1 MGRASNKGRRRY
13 RVASEGR
20 SVAPR
25 WPRVVA
31 RLHRSVC
38 FIQTRVGW
46 KNSAIF

>member
-1 MGRASNKGRRRY
+1 VIGHSQVFIASRRRY

-20 SVAPR
+20 SVSPR

-38 FIQTRVGW
+38 FI
-46 KNSAIF
+46 